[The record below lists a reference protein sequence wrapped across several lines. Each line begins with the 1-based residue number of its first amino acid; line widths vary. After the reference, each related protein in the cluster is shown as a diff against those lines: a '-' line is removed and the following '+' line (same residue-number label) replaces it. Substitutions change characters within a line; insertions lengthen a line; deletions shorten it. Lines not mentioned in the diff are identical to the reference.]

1 MAKGFA
7 NTVAMITKQAHAN
20 ATRCCMVWAALAL
33 REEGYGKA
41 RIKRV
46 LENIYK
52 YANTLNGK
60 NTIDDQLKHI
70 EDTVGLRIVWSD
82 DNTITMDEVEEIERY
97 YDGEE

>member
-20 ATRCCMVWAALAL
+20 AARCCMVWAALAL

-60 NTIDDQLKHI
+60 NTIDDQLNHI
-70 EDTVGLRIVWSD
+70 AETIGLRIVWNEE
-82 DNTITMDEVEEIERY
+82 NTITIDEIKEIEEL
-97 YDGEE
+97 YDEEG